1 MLKKFSIL
9 KLPGTA
15 SASRR
20 NQAIARVAF
29 LNAFEWS
36 RYRPQALIV
45 LRELPEANHKRHS
58 QHDCNG

>member
-15 SASRR
+15 SVSRR
-20 NQAIARVAF
+20 NQAIACVAL

-36 RYRPQALIV
+36 RYRPQTSIV
-45 LRELPEANHKRHS
+45 LRELPEAIHKRHS
-58 QHDCNG
+58 QQLAE